1 MSVGESQS
9 LGETLRRQGISLFEA
24 RVGRTAVSSECCLE
38 MVMVMFYFENSVI
51 AVFYFYN
58 RIWNFRGRTV
68 RIAAARLNKKMGCK
82 SPRCRR
88 CKCRGGLPLTK
99 VSHWGNPRRQAGPLS
114 ETQVRRP
121 TEMET
126 ASLYPCDGQE
136 ALRFCTEATSAVM
149 LSLQPESLFC
159 FRNLWKRFGRKKH
172 GLRRKTEYL

>member
-68 RIAAARLNKKMGCK
+68 RMAAARLNKKMGCK

-88 CKCRGGLPLTK
+88 CKCRDNLPLME
-99 VSHWGNPRRQAGPLS
+99 VSHWNFINSEKADRLLP

-121 TEMET
+121 TGMDRS
-126 ASLYPCDGQE
+126 SLHPCDGQRVLLCHAE
-136 ALRFCTEATSAVM
+136 KRLRQYVGTAAAF
-149 LSLQPESLFC
+149 L
-159 FRNLWKRFGRKKH
+159 H
-172 GLRRKTEYL
+172 